1 MIRVIFLGAPG
12 VGKGTQA
19 KVLSTECD
27 VPHISTGDIL
37 RAAVKDQTALGKK
50 AEEYMNAGELVPDDL
65 ILGLIR
71 ERLGQPDAA
80 KGWILDGFPRNLSQ
94 ADFLDNLLNEI
105 EQPCE
110 CVLNLEVP
118 DEVLVTRMVERGK
131 ELGRKDDTEE
141 VIRKRL
147 EVYQSNTEP
156 LIAYYRER
164 QQLVSVDG
172 NRPIESVT
180 EELTQIIKPEEEA
193 TGA

>member
-19 KVLSTECD
+19 KILSVECD

-37 RAAVKDQTALGKK
+37 RAAVKDQTELGKK

-94 ADFLDNLLNEI
+94 ADFLDGLLSEI

-131 ELGRKDDTEE
+131 QLGRKDDTED
-141 VIRKRL
+141 VIRNRL
-147 EVYQSNTEP
+147 EVYQTNTEP

-164 QQLVSVDG
+164 QQLISVDG
-172 NRPIESVT
+172 NRPVESVT
-180 EELTQIIKPEEEA
+180 AELKQIIKPEE
-193 TGA
+193 